1 MSHGMDSD
9 RSCQNSQVSDAS
21 CMSVPLGWATL
32 LMLKLVVNIIH
43 SVECV
48 SYSSLKFEYSQY
60 RIHKYKQYKKK
71 CCHLPD
77 SIAVNSVSDNTVSLP
92 ESENF

>member
-9 RSCQNSQVSDAS
+9 GSCQNSQDSDAS

-43 SVECV
+43 SVII
-48 SYSSLKFEYSQY
+48 LKFEVSVLTVSYTQIQS
-60 RIHKYKQYKKK
+60 KKKKKK

-77 SIAVNSVSDNTVSLP
+77 SIAVHSLSDNTVSLT

>member
-9 RSCQNSQVSDAS
+9 GSCQNSQVSDAS

-32 LMLKLVVNIIH
+32 LMLKLVVNIIQ
-43 SVECV
+43 CV

-60 RIHKYKQYKKK
+60 RIHKYNLKKK
-71 CCHLPD
+71 KKKKIQLLL
-77 SIAVNSVSDNTVSLP
+77 IR
-92 ESENF
+92 

>member
-9 RSCQNSQVSDAS
+9 GSCQNSQVSDAS

-43 SVECV
+43 SVYHTQIQSKKKKKE
-48 SYSSLKFEYSQY
+48 
-60 RIHKYKQYKKK
+60 KQK

-77 SIAVNSVSDNTVSLP
+77 SIAVNSLSDNTVSLP